1 MNNFYKIVTFTIAD
15 NLDQVKSALFEAGAG
30 ELGSYDS
37 CCFVSKGIG
46 QYRPL
51 KGSIPTVGKLIACAG
66 SYNAICSW
74 IIGVVKNEK
83 TITKKSAETTMA
95 IRSIAS
101 PSRFIEGL
109 LLRTTSPRSCTRC

>member
-1 MNNFYKIVTFTIAD
+1 VNNFYKIVTFTIAD

-51 KGSIPTVGKLIACAG
+51 KGSIPTVGKI
-66 SYNAICSW
+66 NVIEQVEEFRIEIICSQAALDSA
-74 IIGVVKNEK
+74 
-83 TITKKSAETTMA
+83 TKA
-95 IRSIAS
+95 IRAAHCYEEPAIY
-101 PSRFIEGL
+101 I
-109 LLRTTSPRSCTRC
+109 TSLESQSFKR